1 MGNPHHGAGL
11 IPLDSAHKAQVHN
24 EALEKAALHLE
35 STAADFEQMRD
46 QTQCDLGP
54 RRRSRPSVDAAI
66 VRAGIALMSSYD
78 GKAVLL
84 RGLTAH
90 IREMKVRA

>member
-46 QTQCDLGP
+46 QTQRDLGP
-54 RRRSRPSVDAAI
+54 AGSRPSVDAAI